1 MKKRRLAT
9 GALSIALALTMVSTT
24 AFAASVEFTDVP
36 SSHWAHTSVIEMA
49 EKGVVAGVGNNLFA
63 PDTTVSYAQFA
74 TMIVRSFYDDQLVN
88 GGDKWYSSFMTTAET
103 AGILEGTKV
112 LGNDS
117 LVEAG
122 INRYEM
128 AQVMYNVLQD
138 QLGEI
143 AIDFDTTAIADWA
156 SIPDNYKD
164 AVSLCY
170 HYGTLSGTDGKGTF
184 SGTTMMTRA
193 QAAVVMDRLLEVCSG
208 GAPSTPVTPEKP
220 AGSTT
225 ITTLIPG
232 EVLGKGAVE
241 VEGGF
246 FFDSSTVATECSRL
260 EFRTENYTTLT
271 FTVKAID
278 KDVQVSVSH
287 DLKGLPITDP
297 NKFYR
302 EVLGVVPAGQSKD
315 FTVDCS
321 NDATMGVWLGDNDF
335 AGAVTDFSDLFV
347 ECYLLDITLS

>member
-9 GALSIALALTMVSTT
+9 GALSIALALTMVSTS

-36 SSHWAHTSVIEMA
+36 SSHWAHASISEMA
-49 EKGVVAGVGNNLFA
+49 DKGVVSGTGNNKYS
-63 PDTTVSYAQFA
+63 PDLTVSYAQFA
-74 TMIVRSFYDDQLVN
+74 TMIARSFYNDQIE
-88 GGDKWYSSFMTTAET
+88 GDGDKWYSSFMTTAEKV
-103 AGILEGTKV
+103 GILEGTKV
-112 LGNDS
+112 LGNDA

-128 AQVMYNVLQD
+128 AQVMYNVLQE

-208 GAPSTPVTPEKP
+208 GTPSTPVVPEKP
-220 AGSTT
+220 
-225 ITTLIPG
+225 
-232 EVLGKGAVE
+232 EVPAGAVQITSKKHLTNAKGVVE
-241 VEGGF
+241 CEGGF
-246 FFDSSTVATECSRL
+246 HVDGSGITYAKGSIAFTTSGKS
-260 EFRTENYTTLT
+260 TLT
-271 FTVKAID
+271 FELKAG
-278 KDVQVSVSH
+278 DVDVL
-287 DLKGLPITDP
+287 LKGTLRGKEQSIWEPAEV
-297 NKFYR
+297 R
-302 EVLGVVPAGQSKD
+302 ELGVVPAGTSQS
-315 FTVDCS
+315 FTVDVS
-321 NDATMGVWLGDNDF
+321 ALQSVALIPGDTSPYNVF
-335 AGAVTDFSDLFV
+335 A
-347 ECYLLDITLS
+347 ECWITNITLS

>member
-36 SSHWAHTSVIEMA
+36 SSHWAHASVIEMA

-74 TMIVRSFYDDQLVN
+74 TMIVRSFYDDQLGN
-88 GGDKWYSSFMTTAET
+88 GGDKWYSSFMTTAEK

-112 LGNDS
+112 IGNDA

-128 AQVMYNVLQD
+128 AQVMYNVLRD

-208 GAPSTPVTPEKP
+208 GTPSTPEVPE
-220 AGSTT
+220 
-225 ITTLIPG
+225 IPG
-232 EVLGKGAVE
+232 EIPADAKPITQLSQLTNKKGLEAFENGFHTDAGSITYGCAGMGMDTKGKHTLTMTVQAADNDVSIYSSVTLVGQSPYLPGEHRGTE
-241 VEGGF
+241 VIKANQ
-246 FFDSSTVATECSRL
+246 TR
-260 EFRTENYTTLT
+260 TLT
-271 FTVKAID
+271 F
-278 KDVQVSVSH
+278 DVSGSTGV
-287 DLKGLPITDP
+287 GLTIRDPNGPSDYTFAECWITDI
-297 NKFYR
+297 
-302 EVLGVVPAGQSKD
+302 
-315 FTVDCS
+315 
-321 NDATMGVWLGDNDF
+321 
-335 AGAVTDFSDLFV
+335 
-347 ECYLLDITLS
+347 YLY

>member
-74 TMIVRSFYDDQLVN
+74 TMIVRSFYDDQLVD
-88 GGDKWYSSFMTTAET
+88 GGDKWYSSFMSTAEK

-112 LGNDS
+112 LGNGS

-128 AQVMYNVLQD
+128 AQIMYNVLQD
-138 QLGEI
+138 QLGKI
-143 AIDFDTTAIADWA
+143 TIDFDTTAIADWA

-208 GAPSTPVTPEKP
+208 SSTPVTPEKP
-220 AGSTT
+220 AGAVQILPGDSS
-225 ITTLIPG
+225 ITKVSNGTPI
-232 EVLGKGAVE
+232 
-241 VEGGF
+241 EGGYE
-246 FFDSSTVATECSRL
+246 FDTSGAINAAGSEKYAWMHINLGGKYSTLS
-260 EFRTENYTTLT
+260 
-271 FTVKAID
+271 FTVTSLGSATG
-278 KDVQVSVSH
+278 VSVNSL
-287 DLKGLPITDP
+287 DNSLRPTLLTDETRGGVEAGSTRDYVI
-297 NKFYR
+297 NVSGVN
-302 EVLGVVPAGQSKD
+302 EVSIKVGSRICHA
-315 FTVDCS
+315 TVT
-321 NDATMGVWLGDNDF
+321 N
-335 AGAVTDFSDLFV
+335 
-347 ECYLLDITLS
+347 ITLS

>member
-74 TMIVRSFYDDQLVN
+74 TMIVRSFYDDQLGN
-88 GGDKWYSSFMTTAET
+88 GGDRWYSSFMTAAEK

-143 AIDFDTTAIADWA
+143 VIDFDTTAIADWA

-208 GAPSTPVTPEKP
+208 GTPSTPEVPETPGEIPADAKP
-220 AGSTT
+220 ITQLTQLTRKKGLEAYGNGFHTDAGS
-225 ITTLIPG
+225 ITYG
-232 EVLGKGAVE
+232 CAGMGA
-241 VEGGF
+241 
-246 FFDSSTVATECSRL
+246 ATEGYSVL
-260 EFRTENYTTLT
+260 TLT
-271 FTVKAID
+271 VRAAD
-278 KDVQVSVSH
+278 KDVSVYSSVRLIGQTPYEPGEYRGTEVIKAGETRTITFDVSGSTGIGLTFKDATKP
-287 DLKGLPITDP
+287 DLSKFAECWITDI
-297 NKFYR
+297 
-302 EVLGVVPAGQSKD
+302 
-315 FTVDCS
+315 
-321 NDATMGVWLGDNDF
+321 
-335 AGAVTDFSDLFV
+335 
-347 ECYLLDITLS
+347 YLY

>member
-88 GGDKWYSSFMTTAET
+88 GGDKWYSSFMTTAEKT
-103 AGILEGTKV
+103 GILEGTKV

-128 AQVMYNVLQD
+128 ALVMYNVLQD

-208 GAPSTPVTPEKP
+208 GTPSTPEVPETPGEIPADAKP
-220 AGSTT
+220 ITQLTQLTSKKGLEAYGNGFHTDAGS
-225 ITTLIPG
+225 ITYGYATFG
-232 EVLGKGAVE
+232 TATKGYSVL
-241 VEGGF
+241 
-246 FFDSSTVATECSRL
+246 
-260 EFRTENYTTLT
+260 TLT
-271 FTVKAID
+271 VRAGD
-278 KDVQVSVSH
+278 KDVSVYSNVGLIGQNPYEPGEHRGTEIIKAGETRTIEFDVSGSQSC
-287 DLKGLPITDP
+287 GLSFEDAESEFDGQFAECWITDI
-297 NKFYR
+297 
-302 EVLGVVPAGQSKD
+302 
-315 FTVDCS
+315 
-321 NDATMGVWLGDNDF
+321 
-335 AGAVTDFSDLFV
+335 
-347 ECYLLDITLS
+347 YLY

>member
-88 GGDKWYSSFMTTAET
+88 GGDKWYSSFMTTAEK

-208 GAPSTPVTPEKP
+208 STEVPEKP

-232 EVLGKGAVE
+232 EVGGPGAVE

-246 FFDSSTVATECSRL
+246 FFDSTKVATECSHL
-260 EFRTENYTTLT
+260 AFSVAGYDKVS
-271 FTVKAID
+271 FTVKAIE
-278 KDVQVSVSH
+278 KDVQVSASHTKEGVS
-287 DLKGLPITDP
+287 IADP
-297 NKFYR
+297 TKTYR
-302 EVLGVVPAGQSKD
+302 EVLGVVPAGQSRS
-315 FTVDCS
+315 FTVNCS
-321 NDATMGVWLGDNDF
+321 ADESFGVYLGDNEF
-335 AGAVTDFSDLFV
+335 AGVFNEFSDLFV

>member
-74 TMIVRSFYDDQLVN
+74 TMIVRSFYDDQLVD
-88 GGDKWYSSFMTTAET
+88 GGDKWYSSFMSTAEK

-112 LGNDS
+112 LGNDA

-143 AIDFDTTAIADWA
+143 AIDSDTTAIADWA

-193 QAAVVMDRLLEVCSG
+193 QAAVVMDRLLEVCDG
-208 GAPSTPVTPEKP
+208 GTPSTPVTPEKP
-220 AGSTT
+220 AGAVQILPGDSA
-225 ITTLIPG
+225 ITDVKNGTPI
-232 EVLGKGAVE
+232 
-241 VEGGF
+241 EGGYE
-246 FFDSSTVATECSRL
+246 FDTSGAINASGTDRL
-260 EFRTENYTTLT
+260 ASMEIQLDGKYSTLT
-271 FTVKAID
+271 FTVTAFDVGHTVGVNSLDNSLQPTLLTEETRGGVEAGESRTYVID
-278 KDVQVSVSH
+278 VSGVNNVGIRVGSYIAH
-287 DLKGLPITDP
+287 ATIT
-297 NKFYR
+297 N
-302 EVLGVVPAGQSKD
+302 
-315 FTVDCS
+315 
-321 NDATMGVWLGDNDF
+321 
-335 AGAVTDFSDLFV
+335 
-347 ECYLLDITLS
+347 ITLS

>member
-1 MKKRRLAT
+1 MKKRRLAA
-9 GALSIALALTMVSTT
+9 GALSIALALTLVSTT

-88 GGDKWYSSFMTTAET
+88 GGDKWYSSFMTTAEK

-156 SIPDNYKD
+156 SIPDNYKN

-208 GAPSTPVTPEKP
+208 GASIPEVPEKP
-220 AGSTT
+220 TGSLQLTEDNILHLLGDGSKYENGTFYLNNAGFEGTGGY
-225 ITTLIPG
+225 IQFVNNGYTTLI
-232 EVLGKGAVE
+232 
-241 VEGGF
+241 
-246 FFDSSTVATECSRL
+246 
-260 EFRTENYTTLT
+260 
-271 FTVKAID
+271 FTVTVHD
-278 KDVQVSVSH
+278 KDHRVSVS
-287 DLKGLPITDP
+287 DYGNVVVDGRLNEILAAGSSKTYSVNIEGLKNVGIGVYSGRSC
-297 NKFYR
+297 NA
-302 EVLGVVPAGQSKD
+302 EV
-315 FTVDCS
+315 T
-321 NDATMGVWLGDNDF
+321 NI
-335 AGAVTDFSDLFV
+335 
-347 ECYLLDITLS
+347 YLS

>member
-9 GALSIALALTMVSTT
+9 GALSIALALTMVSTS
-24 AFAASVEFTDVP
+24 AFAVSVEFTDVP
-36 SSHWAHTSVIEMA
+36 SSHWASSSIAEMA
-49 EKGVVAGVGNNLFA
+49 DKGVVSGTGNNKYS
-63 PDTTVSYAQFA
+63 PDLTVSYAQFA
-74 TMIVRSFYDDQLVN
+74 TMIARSFYNDQI
-88 GGDKWYSSFMTTAET
+88 GGDGDKWYSSFMTTAEK

-112 LGNDS
+112 LGNDA

-208 GAPSTPVTPEKP
+208 STPSTPQIP
-220 AGSTT
+220 AGGVQILPGDSA
-225 ITTLIPG
+225 ITEVSNGTLIEDG
-232 EVLGKGAVE
+232 YEFDTSGAINASGSDRLAGMVIHLGGKY
-241 VEGGF
+241 
-246 FFDSSTVATECSRL
+246 S
-260 EFRTENYTTLT
+260 TLT
-271 FTVKAID
+271 FTVTSISSTLGARVNSLDNSLQPTLLTEEQLITFIGPGE
-278 KDVQVSVSH
+278 SH
-287 DLKGLPITDP
+287 T
-297 NKFYR
+297 Y
-302 EVLGVVPAGQSKD
+302 
-315 FTVDCS
+315 TVDVS
-321 NDATMGVWLGDNDF
+321 GVNDVSIGVGSYIAHAT
-335 AGAVTDFSDLFV
+335 VTN
-347 ECYLLDITLS
+347 ITLS

>member
-88 GGDKWYSSFMTTAET
+88 GGDKWYSSFMSTAEK

-112 LGNDS
+112 LGNDA

-128 AQVMYNVLQD
+128 AQVMYNVLRD

-208 GAPSTPVTPEKP
+208 GTPSTPDVPETPGEIPADAKP
-220 AGSTT
+220 ITQLTQLTGKKGLEVCDGGFHTDAGAITYGYSTLSVSTDNKNT
-225 ITTLIPG
+225 ITFTIRAADADVRVTVNMQKTGTSIYAPWEQRGIEIVSAG
-232 EVLGKGAVE
+232 E
-241 VEGGF
+241 
-246 FFDSSTVATECSRL
+246 SR
-260 EFRTENYTTLT
+260 T
-271 FTVKAID
+271 FTFDMTNYQIVGIGFEDATSEFD
-278 KDVQVSVSH
+278 GQFAECW
-287 DLKGLPITDP
+287 ITDI
-297 NKFYR
+297 
-302 EVLGVVPAGQSKD
+302 
-315 FTVDCS
+315 
-321 NDATMGVWLGDNDF
+321 
-335 AGAVTDFSDLFV
+335 
-347 ECYLLDITLS
+347 YLY

>member
-9 GALSIALALTMVSTT
+9 GALSIALALTMVSTS
-24 AFAASVEFTDVP
+24 AFAVSVEFTDVP
-36 SSHWAHTSVIEMA
+36 SSHWASSSIAEMA
-49 EKGVVAGVGNNLFA
+49 DKGVVSGTGNNKYS
-63 PDTTVSYAQFA
+63 PDLTVSYAQFA
-74 TMIVRSFYDDQLVN
+74 TMIARSFYNDQIE
-88 GGDKWYSSFMTTAET
+88 GDGDKWYSSFMTTAEK

-112 LGNDS
+112 LGNDA

-193 QAAVVMDRLLEVCSG
+193 QAAVVMDRLIEVCG
-208 GAPSTPVTPEKP
+208 GDTPTTPVTPEKP
-220 AGSTT
+220 AGTVQILPGDSS
-225 ITTLIPG
+225 ITKVSNGTPI
-232 EVLGKGAVE
+232 
-241 VEGGF
+241 EGGYE
-246 FFDSSTVATECSRL
+246 FDTSGAINAAGSD
-260 EFRTENYTTLT
+260 RTAWMHIHLGGNYSTLT
-271 FTVKAID
+271 FTVTSISSTLGASVNSRDSSLRPTLLTQEQLTTFIGPGESHTYTV
-278 KDVQVSVSH
+278 DVSGVNDIS
-287 DLKGLPITDP
+287 
-297 NKFYR
+297 
-302 EVLGVVPAGQSKD
+302 LGVGGYIAHA
-315 FTVDCS
+315 TVT
-321 NDATMGVWLGDNDF
+321 N
-335 AGAVTDFSDLFV
+335 
-347 ECYLLDITLS
+347 ITLS